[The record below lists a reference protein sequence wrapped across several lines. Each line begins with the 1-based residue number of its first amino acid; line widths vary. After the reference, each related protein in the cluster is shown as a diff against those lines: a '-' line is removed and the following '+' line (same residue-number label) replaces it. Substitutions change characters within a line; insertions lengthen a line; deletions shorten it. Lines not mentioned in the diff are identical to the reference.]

1 MESFTTKNAWHNLQY
16 RNIQNQLHQGGCL
29 CDLQE
34 HSEVR
39 FSNQIKLHKR
49 YISQRCYPALNFW
62 VSLFYQAMLR
72 ERVPEKKIFFLNYY
86 FCTLCYLLFPFHFLV
101 VIAQALTAFFP
112 FLIEVS
118 WRWADGHS
126 RTSDFPFIDC
136 TVQAAT
142 AVSSHILPWQ
152 WPLGWTTQT
161 PSAKPAAVHSSFEC
175 KPGTLWVTIKN
186 IRPHTPALGLQMCAL
201 MRHRNLHR
209 DPSFRI

>member
-1 MESFTTKNAWHNLQY
+1 MLPSFEFLSFLILPSHVKRKGSWKKN
-16 RNIQNQLHQGGCL
+16 
-29 CDLQE
+29 
-34 HSEVR
+34 
-39 FSNQIKLHKR
+39 
-49 YISQRCYPALNFW
+49 
-62 VSLFYQAMLR
+62 
-72 ERVPEKKIFFLNYY
+72 FFLNDY

-118 WRWADGHS
+118 WRWADGHP

-209 DPSFRI
+209 DPSSRI